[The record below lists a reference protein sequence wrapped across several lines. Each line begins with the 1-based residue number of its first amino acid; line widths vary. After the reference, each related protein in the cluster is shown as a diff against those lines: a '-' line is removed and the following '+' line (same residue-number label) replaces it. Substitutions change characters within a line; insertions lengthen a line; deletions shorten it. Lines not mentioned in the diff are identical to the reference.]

1 MFNVDISISRINM
14 EMTDI
19 ISEFQALLDYGKYDE
34 AKKAIED
41 ILVEFETNDDIGLS
55 DGDSVPDND
64 FHNLYIQLKG
74 LIEAKEGNPASK
86 AAGNTADFKAVQFAL
101 QGATAKIFDTAKVRA
116 ELIKNDPHLDEYKSA
131 LEEGI
136 AEAKAKKIDLE
147 KQQETYNYMKRK
159 VYPKGFKKV
168 VRNEKYN
175 KKQLE
180 EVISGIN
187 EIKSHIEWINDS
199 AHAAAFFDDEKNRRR
214 GKINNIK
221 SGLKSKLEYL
231 ERTKGLHLS
240 RFGNLDD
247 FFDDANIESGRA
259 LMEAKNERNARRRIL
274 KQQYSNILKRLKDA
288 QNGLMVFK
296 DSAGNDINLKDEDV
310 IKNADL
316 GSIDLTTDL
325 EAGIASIDAILGQIE
340 SISKGMKNQIAIVDK
355 EVEIFSEHVKVI
367 DFENEQL
374 AKDPNDRQM
383 YIDNFPDTVK
393 DAIDKEKKVKFQ
405 DAHDKFY
412 GDRAKNKQYKQ
423 AWKRFKKHRA
433 SKTETFVRKDGTS
446 VDFKYDTLGD
456 YLEKENDID
465 FMQLTTWEER
475 SKKTALATALV
486 DSLTNPTSDDVVKTI
501 AEAYGDTLIENLE
514 KSLQELKWRCGSGSG
529 GVYGTVATKEEIT
542 ALEMQIAAVKQKL
555 LLQYERDKDY
565 VKNYNS
571 AHFDIKDTV
580 AVALTGGSAMRAR
593 SNQSKKNLGFKDAM
607 GALFGVTS
615 YAPKADGKR
624 HILRTT
630 IANAFGI
637 IGTPVR
643 ALKVAMGATIG
654 GVTAA
659 VGKITGTYDMPT
671 PYKVGYLDRREARLE
686 YYRNN
691 GSTRIGAWFKSLFNG
706 KVKDESG
713 NKVKINDKII
723 QDRCDLIGESIED
736 MYIRSARDKL
746 INDRIAATKNRK
758 AREVAYKEQVRS
770 AEMYEDLLKNNPK
783 YIRASDDEKKKIV
796 QRAIQRGVL
805 SLGDSKGRKITNL
818 EDSFVTNGVER
829 DNQFTLVNPI
839 SDADRDALNDLDL
852 DAIKGG
858 FDFSE
863 KTGEVIWTN
872 AISRENVQRAK
883 TRGMDTV
890 LRIGAA
896 ATLPVIKH
904 FLSNY
909 MVRYV
914 KEPDEVVPPQTV
926 IENQEYTVT
935 GRRPI
940 IGDVTHPV
948 TTTTTEPISAD
959 NLTFG
964 DLARGDKAHWCAD
977 LGDYN
982 GPHPSGIFSDTATE
996 IQAAHFDF
1004 TDPLTGKHFDF
1015 SFSPSRY
1022 KQYIDANGLNE
1033 FSTEYHDIVSFGG
1046 GDNIVDSVVAHMPK
1060 ETGEAYRRFL
1070 EEATNAGKFREA
1082 FTESTQFAYGIPGA
1096 SMGQGWSETVFDDIM
1111 KTVTTTKDISV
1122 PGIIGYEDYP
1132 IIRTR
1137 PIEKIIEGYVKE
1149 GKYVEVPGPDAK
1161 QMAFIAGGML
1171 IPDALKQ
1178 ALSPVFKRG
1187 QRRTKNYKKHYD
1199 DGRKKIGSDI
1209 YLGKDYLT
1217 QEPKSITLKDS
1228 EIMGENDI
1236 YTSPLDESGK
1246 PFAYE
1251 SAKLRKDR
1259 ALRTTR
1265 YNGDPIIKKGTNG
1278 KIVVYEYDD
1287 DDFVL

>member
-1 MFNVDISISRINM
+1 MDVSINRINM
-14 EMTDI
+14 EMDDI

-41 ILVEFETNDDIGLS
+41 ILIEFETHDDIGLS
-55 DGDSVPDND
+55 DGDPAPDNN

-74 LIEAKEGNPASK
+74 LIEAKEKNSPAAM

-101 QGATAKIFDTAKVRA
+101 QGATAKIFNTAEIRA
-116 ELIKNDPHLDEYKSA
+116 KLIKNDPHLDEYKAA
-131 LEEGI
+131 LQEGI
-136 AEAKAKKIDLE
+136 AEANAKKIDLE
-147 KQQETYNYMKRK
+147 KQQQTYNYMKRK
-159 VYPKGFKKV
+159 VYPKGFKKI
-168 VRNEKYN
+168 VRDEKYN
-175 KKQLE
+175 KDQLE
-180 EVISGIN
+180 KVIAGIK
-187 EIKSHIEWINDS
+187 EINSHIQWINDPT
-199 AHAAAFFDDEKNRRR
+199 HAATSFDAEKGRRR

-221 SGLKSKLEYL
+221 SGLKSKLQYL
-231 ERTKGLHLS
+231 EKAKGLDLS
-240 RFGNLDD
+240 RFGNLDT
-247 FFDDANIESGRA
+247 FFEDANIESGKA
-259 LMEAKNERNARRRIL
+259 LMQAKNERNVRRKIL
-274 KQQYSNILKRLKDA
+274 KQQYSNILQKLKDA
-288 QNGLMVFK
+288 QSGLMTFK
-296 DSAGNDINLKDEDV
+296 DSTGNDINLKDEDV

-316 GSIDLTTDL
+316 GSINLTTNL
-325 EAGIASIDAILGQIE
+325 EAGIAAIDAILSQIE
-340 SISKGMKNQIAIVDK
+340 SISKNIKNQIAIADQ
-355 EVEIFSEHVKVI
+355 EVEIFTEHVKVI

-383 YIDNFPDTVK
+383 YIDNFPDAIK

-412 GDRAKNKQYKQ
+412 GDRNKNKQYKQ
-423 AWKRFKKHRA
+423 AWKRFKKNR
-433 SKTETFVRKDGTS
+433 SSQTETFVRKDGTS
-446 VDFKYDTLGD
+446 VNFKYDTLGD
-456 YLEKENDID
+456 YPEKEDDMD
-465 FMQLTTWEER
+465 FMQLTTWEDR
-475 SKKTALATALV
+475 SKKTAIAKALI
-486 DSLTNPTSDDVVKTI
+486 DAIPNPTSDDIVKAV

-514 KSLQELKWRCGSGSG
+514 KSLQEMKWRCGSGSG
-529 GVYGTVATKEEIT
+529 GAYGTVATKEEIA
-542 ALEMQIAAVKQKL
+542 ALEMQIATIKQKL

-580 AVALTGGSAMRAR
+580 AVALTGGSAIRAR

-607 GALFGVTS
+607 GAFFGVTS

-686 YYRNN
+686 YYRNH

-713 NKVKINDKII
+713 NKVKINDKIVN
-723 QDRCDLIGESIED
+723 DRCELIGESIED

-746 INDRIAATKNRK
+746 INDRVAATKNRK
-758 AREVAYKEQVRS
+758 AREVAYKEQARS
-770 AEMYEDLLKNNPK
+770 AEMYEDLLKNNPE
-783 YIRASDDEKKKIV
+783 YILASDDEKKKIV

-805 SLGDSKGRKITNL
+805 SLGDSKGRKITHL
-818 EDSFVTNGVER
+818 EDSFVTGGVKR

-839 SDADRDALNDLDL
+839 SAKDQEILDDYDLS
-852 DAIKGG
+852 AVKGG

-883 TRGMDTV
+883 TRGMDTA
-890 LRIGAA
+890 LRIGVAT
-896 ATLPVIKH
+896 TLPAIKH

-909 MVRYV
+909 MVKYV
-914 KEPDEVVPPQTV
+914 KQPDEIVPDKTIQVP
-926 IENQEYTVT
+926 EEYTIQ

-940 IGDVTHPV
+940 WGNVTEQV
-948 TTTTTEPISAD
+948 DTTETVPIGAD
-959 NLTFG
+959 NLTFN
-964 DLARGDKAHWCAD
+964 DLVRGKEAHWCAD
-977 LGDYN
+977 IDNYN
-982 GPHPSGIFSDTATE
+982 GPHPSGIFSDSATE
-996 IQAAHFDF
+996 IQAAHFNF
-1004 TDPLTGKHFDF
+1004 TDPLTGKKFDF
-1015 SFSPSRY
+1015 SFSPTKY
-1022 KQYIDANGLNE
+1022 KDFINSHNLNE
-1033 FSTEYHDIVSFGG
+1033 FSTEYHDVVSFAG
-1046 GDNIVDSVVAHMPK
+1046 GDNVVDSVVAHMPK
-1060 ETGEAYRRFL
+1060 ETGDAYRRFL
-1070 EEATNAGKFREA
+1070 EEATNAGNFKDA
-1082 FTESTQFAYGIPGA
+1082 FQSSTQFAYGIPGA
-1096 SMGQGWSETVFDDIM
+1096 SMGQGWSTTEFKDLM
-1111 KTVTTTKDISV
+1111 KTITGTKDISYRD
-1122 PGIIGYEDYP
+1122 IIGYENYD
-1132 IIRTR
+1132 ITRTR
-1137 PIEKIIEGYVKE
+1137 MVDKIIEGYIKE
-1149 GKYVEVPGPDAK
+1149 GKVVEVPGGPDGK
-1161 QMAFIAGGML
+1161 QMALIAGGML
-1171 IPDALKQ
+1171 APDAIKQ
-1178 ALSPVFKRG
+1178 ALSPVFRRG

-1199 DGRKKIGSDI
+1199 DGRKKIGTDI

-1217 QEPKSITLKDS
+1217 GDPRSVTLRDS
-1228 EIMGENDI
+1228 EIRGENDI

-1246 PFAYE
+1246 PYAYE

-1265 YNGDPIIKKGTNG
+1265 HNGDPIIKKNTNG
-1278 KIVVYEYDD
+1278 KIVAYEYDD

>member
-1 MFNVDISISRINM
+1 MDVSINRINM
-14 EMTDI
+14 KMADI

-41 ILVEFETNDDIGLS
+41 ILVELETHDDIGLS
-55 DGDSVPDND
+55 DGDPAPDNN

-74 LIEAKEGNPASK
+74 LIEAKESSPAAI

-101 QGATAKIFDTAKVRA
+101 QGATAKIFDTAEVRA
-116 ELIKNDPHLDEYKSA
+116 ELIKKDPHLDEYKVA
-131 LEEGI
+131 LEDGI

-159 VYPKGFKKV
+159 VYPKGFKKI
-168 VRNEKYN
+168 VRDEKYN
-175 KKQLE
+175 KEQLE
-180 EVISGIN
+180 KVIAGIK
-187 EIKSHIEWINDS
+187 EINRHIQWINDP
-199 AHAAAFFDDEKNRRR
+199 AHAANSFDAEKNTRR

-231 ERTKGLHLS
+231 ERAKGLNLS
-240 RFGNLDD
+240 RFGDLDT
-247 FFDDANIESGRA
+247 FFEDANIESGNA
-259 LMEAKNERNARRRIL
+259 LIQAKDERKARRRIL
-274 KQQYSNILKRLKDA
+274 RQQYSNVLKRLKDA

-296 DSAGNDINLKDEDV
+296 DSAGNYINLKDEDV
-310 IKNADL
+310 IKNANL
-316 GSIDLTTDL
+316 SSIDLTTNL
-325 EAGIASIDAILGQIE
+325 EDGIAAIDTILEQIE
-340 SISKGMKNQIAIVDK
+340 YISKNIKNQIAIADQ

-412 GDRAKNKQYKQ
+412 GDRNKNKQYKQ
-423 AWKRFKKHRA
+423 AWKRFKKNR
-433 SKTETFVRKDGTS
+433 SSQTETFTRKDGTS
-446 VDFKYDTLGD
+446 VNFKYDTLGD
-456 YLEKENDID
+456 YPEKEDDID

-475 SKKTALATALV
+475 SKKTALATALI
-486 DSLTNPTSDDVVKTI
+486 DALPNPTSDEVVKAV
-501 AEAYGDTLIENLE
+501 AEAYGDTLIEKLE
-514 KSLQELKWRCGSGSG
+514 KSLEELKWRCGSGSG
-529 GVYGTVATKEEIT
+529 GAYGTVATKEEIA
-542 ALEMQIAAVKQKL
+542 ALEMQIAMVKQKL

-571 AHFDIKDTV
+571 AHFDVKDTV

-607 GALFGVTS
+607 GAFFGVTS

-637 IGTPVR
+637 VGTPVR

-659 VGKITGTYDMPT
+659 IGKITGTYDMPT

-686 YYRNN
+686 YYRNH

-723 QDRCDLIGESIED
+723 KDRCELIGESIED

-758 AREVAYKEQVRS
+758 AREIAYKEQARS
-770 AEMYEDLLKNNPK
+770 AEMYEDLLKNNPE
-783 YIRASDDEKKKIV
+783 YILASDDEKKKIV

-805 SLGDSKGRKITNL
+805 ALGDSRGRKITHL
-818 EDSFVTNGVER
+818 EDSFVTNGVKR

-839 SDADRDALNDLDL
+839 SAADQESLDDFDLS
-852 DAIKGG
+852 AVKGG

-890 LRIGAA
+890 LRIGTA

-909 MVRYV
+909 MIKYV
-914 KEPDEVVPPQTV
+914 KQPDEVVPDETIFVP
-926 IENQEYTVT
+926 EEYTVH
-935 GRRPI
+935 GCRPI
-940 IGDVTHPV
+940 WGKVTRQID
-948 TTTTTEPISAD
+948 TTEEVPIGAD
-959 NLTFG
+959 NLTFD
-964 DLARGDKAHWCAD
+964 DLARGNDAYWCAD
-977 LGDYN
+977 LGKYN

-996 IQAAHFDF
+996 IQAAHFNF

-1015 SFSPSRY
+1015 SFSPTRY
-1022 KQYIDANGLNE
+1022 KDFINSHNLNE
-1033 FSTEYHDIVSFGG
+1033 FSTEYHDVVSFAG

-1060 ETGEAYRRFL
+1060 ETGDAYRRFL
-1070 EEATNAGKFREA
+1070 EEATNAGNFQEA
-1082 FTESTQFAYGIPGA
+1082 FQGSTQFAWGIPGA
-1096 SMGQGWSETVFDDIM
+1096 SMGQGWSTTGFKNLM
-1111 KTVTTTKDISV
+1111 KEIQVTKDI
-1122 PGIIGYEDYP
+1122 PGWDIVGCENYE
-1132 IIRTR
+1132 ITNTR
-1137 PIEKIIEGYVKE
+1137 MVEKIIEGYVKK
-1149 GKYVEVPGPDAK
+1149 GQVVQVPSGPDGK
-1161 QMAFIAGGML
+1161 QMTLIAGGML
-1171 IPDALKQ
+1171 APDAIKQ
-1178 ALSPVFKRG
+1178 ALSPVFRRG

-1199 DGRKKIGSDI
+1199 DGRKKIGTDI

-1217 QEPKSITLKDS
+1217 GEPKSVTLKDS
-1228 EIMGENDI
+1228 EIRGENDI

-1246 PFAYE
+1246 PYAYE

-1265 YNGDPIIKKGTNG
+1265 YNGDPIIKKDTNG
-1278 KIVVYEYDD
+1278 KIVAYEYDD